1 MGKINEIKC
10 KIVVNGFEEVE
21 PKIVRLLSLLK
32 EVKLLYGEMASGE
45 WELTFKP
52 EFL

>member
-1 MGKINEIKC
+1 MGKVNEVKC

-21 PKIVRLLSLLK
+21 PKIERLLSLLK
-32 EVKLLYGEMASGE
+32 EAKSLYDEMASGE